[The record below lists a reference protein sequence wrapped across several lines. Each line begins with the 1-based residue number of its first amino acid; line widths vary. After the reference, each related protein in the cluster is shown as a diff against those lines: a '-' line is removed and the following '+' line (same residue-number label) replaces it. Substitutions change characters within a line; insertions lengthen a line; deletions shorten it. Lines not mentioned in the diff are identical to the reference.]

1 MTKARGKGRV
11 WYKRSDSLSRKLIQF
26 GILSAIVIISVQT
39 WGSLAGFIPMLVAI
53 YLAIK

>member
-1 MTKARGKGRV
+1 MTKTRGKGRV
-11 WYKRSDSLSRKLIQF
+11 WYKRSDSLGRKLIQF

>member
-1 MTKARGKGRV
+1 MTKAKGKGRG
-11 WYKRSDSLSRKLIQF
+11 WYKRSDSLGRKLIQF